1 MTTNTSFDSHVSH
14 ASQMLSSL
22 GLGHVG
28 LRHDE
33 GRTWVTGTLL
43 PAADARRAVEAL
55 RAVGYVA
62 DDARDEHGPGCWVYV
77 SPDLVAVRAYVDGA
91 GDLMVELPEQ
101 RGCVEV
107 RKATCE
113 ECVESEDA
121 ADGWIQTLV
130 ARHLLAAVGY
140 LPAEA

>member
-1 MTTNTSFDSHVSH
+1 MTTNASFDSHISH

-62 DDARDEHGPGCWVYV
+62 ADARDEHGPWCWVYV
-77 SPDLVAVRAYVDGA
+77 SPDFVGVRAYVDGA

-101 RGCVEV
+101 RGCVKV
-107 RKATCE
+107 RKATRDE
-113 ECVESEDA
+113 RDESEYA
-121 ADGWIQTLV
+121 ADGWIEARV
-130 ARHLLAAVGY
+130 ARRLLVAVGY
-140 LPAEA
+140 LPAGR